1 MASRMSAEQQRIK
14 RRVERRANQENM
26 ADPQNGKTDKN
37 DRLTTI
43 LEAADEGESISRS
56 KNIFF
61 ITLIFCLKIKQANQ
75 VPQMNLFGDYCICA
89 NEL

>member
-1 MASRMSAEQQRIK
+1 MASRISDEQQRIK
-14 RRVERRANQENM
+14 RRVESRANQENM

-56 KNIFF
+56 KTIFF
-61 ITLIFCLKIKQANQ
+61 ITLIFCLKIKQAK
-75 VPQMNLFGDYCICA
+75 
-89 NEL
+89 